1 VRLWL
6 GTEVDVFGSILQR
19 MILWE
24 LTKVFL
30 MSLVGITGILL
41 MAGIIAEASQQG
53 LGPTQILAAIPL
65 LVPST
70 LPYTIPATT
79 LFATCVVYGRLA
91 ADNEILAIKSA
102 GINAIR
108 VVRPGLLLGLAMSG
122 ATMGLYYRIIPYTH
136 HLLRA
141 MVFND
146 AQELLYSLLRKH
158 GELKHSSFPYEMYVQ
173 GVRGRKLLGP
183 IFKHKDANGAFDYVA
198 HAREAD
204 LQVLA
209 QKGQIIIHMKKGY
222 MSGIQSHGAIED
234 DNFTVDLPKDFGKQ
248 TQRRPRDLTWQEVLD
263 ERVKLQKE
271 EDEIK
276 AKIVFFT
283 SRQLLADVPIDLP
296 GVLKSLNNQV
306 SQIRQQIVALDVE
319 LQMRPALSLGC
330 LFFILVGCPVGIWF
344 SRSDYLSAFI
354 TCFLPIVFIYY
365 PLLLCGTGM
374 AKEGRYNM
382 MIPLVWGADAVVG
395 LMGLILFWRL
405 LKN

>member
-1 VRLWL
+1 
-6 GTEVDVFGSILQR
+6 

-53 LGPTQILAAIPL
+53 LGPAQILAAIPL

-102 GINAIR
+102 GINALT
-108 VVRPGLLLGLAMSG
+108 VVRPGILLGLAMS
-122 ATMGLYYRIIPYTH
+122 ACTMGLYYRIIPYTH
-136 HLLRA
+136 YLLRA

-146 AQELLYSLLRKH
+146 AQELMYSLLKKH
-158 GELKHSSFPYEMYVQ
+158 HEIRYSSFPYQ
-173 GVRGRKLLGP
+173 IFVRGVKDKKLIEP
-183 IFKHKDANGAFDYVA
+183 IFKRKDPKDPHLINWVA
-198 HAREAD
+198 HAREAE
-204 LQVLA
+204 LQVRPS
-209 QKGQIIIHMKKGY
+209 QGQVDILVKHCVVWGDDS
-222 MSGIQSHGAIED
+222 SGILED
-234 DNFTVDLPKDFGKQ
+234 KPLTVELPKDFGKQ
-248 TQRRPRDLTWQEVLD
+248 NQRRPRDLTWEEIY
-263 ERVKLQKE
+263 ERKE
-271 EDEIK
+271 ELQQKIKEIQEN
-276 AKIVFFT
+276 VSRYT
-283 SRQLLADVPIDLP
+283 SPRFLIGWTDHLP
-296 GVLKSLNNQV
+296 QYLKSCNDQINQA
-306 SQIRQQIVALDVE
+306 QMEIVALDVE
-319 LQMRPALSLGC
+319 MQMRPALSLGC

-354 TCFLPIVFIYY
+354 TCFLPIVFVYY
-365 PLLLCGTGM
+365 PLMLCGTGM
-374 AKEGRYNM
+374 AKEGKIN

-395 LMGLILFWRL
+395 LVGVILFWRL